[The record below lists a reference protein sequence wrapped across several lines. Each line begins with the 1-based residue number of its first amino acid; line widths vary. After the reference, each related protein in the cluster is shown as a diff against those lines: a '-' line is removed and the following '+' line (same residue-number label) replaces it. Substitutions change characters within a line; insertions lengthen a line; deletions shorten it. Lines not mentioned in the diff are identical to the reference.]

1 MKYRDM
7 RTKVLTLIEEAKKGE
22 SYNTSD
28 ADIDAKM
35 PEVTNQIMFEL
46 ARIKRI
52 PRYIEID
59 VKAGDRITFADISQK
74 CGLEVHQIDSAK
86 GVSYEEKALGTVFKI
101 LEDGVLEI
109 ECSVYPERITANT
122 SDTAYEF
129 ELSEDLLEIMPY
141 GIAADLLKSD
151 SSSAYGNIYA
161 QRYENM
167 KRSIDPRYNRGTF
180 KYRGGVAI

>member
-7 RTKVLTLIEEAKKGE
+7 KTKVFTLIEEAKKGE
-22 SYNTSD
+22 LYSTSD
-28 ADIDAKM
+28 ADIEAKM
-35 PEVTNQIMFEL
+35 SEVTNQVMFEL

-52 PRYIEID
+52 PRYVEIA
-59 VKAGDRITFADISQK
+59 VKAGDRITFADIAK
-74 CGLEVHQIDSAK
+74 ECGLEVYQVDSVK
-86 GVSYEEKALGTVFKI
+86 GAAHEEKALGTVFKI
-101 LEDGVLEI
+101 LEDGVFEV

-129 ELSEDLLEIMPY
+129 ELSEDVLEVMPY

-167 KRSIDPRYNRGTF
+167 KRSIDPRYKKTTF

>member
-1 MKYRDM
+1 MTYREMK
-7 RTKVLTLIEEAKKGE
+7 TKVFTLIEEAKKGE

-28 ADIDAKM
+28 ADIEAKM
-35 PEVTNQIMFEL
+35 PEVTNQVMFEL
-46 ARIKRI
+46 ARIKKI
-52 PRYIEID
+52 PRYVEFN
-59 VKAGDRITFADISQK
+59 VKAGNRVTFADIAK
-74 CGLEVHQIDSAK
+74 ECGMEVYQIDTIK
-86 GVSYEEKALGTVFKI
+86 GVDCEEKALGTVFKI

-129 ELSEDLLEIMPY
+129 ELSEDVLEIMPY

-167 KRSIDPRYNRGTF
+167 KRYIDPRYKQTTF